1 MVRYVEAVWGVKKIQ
16 SQSPCTQ
23 QNGFTQLGI
32 NGYRCNPSFSGNLNP
47 THIYGHDLNSDC
59 RRALWYLTPKAVIIK
74 LTEQLTARVK
84 KTPELLP
91 LPFLTPLDRLYS

>member
-84 KTPELLP
+84 KNPRTASSP
-91 LPFLTPLDRLYS
+91 LPHPT